1 MPIFC
6 GMVHFNF
13 KFIFVRR
20 VHYIGLSLD
29 PRVLYDC
36 CTVISNMTDFIL
48 QHMNIILVIL

>member
-48 QHMNIILVIL
+48 QHINIILVIL